1 LRITT
6 TVPPIGCLLLYIRS
20 SRQIDALFILID
32 EECAGKKFE
41 GHAFDKEKRSC
52 VKKFA
57 PARLPWLF

>member
-1 LRITT
+1 MRITT

-32 EECAGKKFE
+32 EESAGKKFE

-52 VKKFA
+52 VK
-57 PARLPWLF
+57 